1 MASPITSLLCCSHQP
16 ASRSTCVLYC
26 HVRKNSAGSGH
37 KPSASPIASKQVMLC
52 AGIKESVNMSHIKMH
67 YYTSH
72 PKLNHYAVIPKGLE
86 GTGKEWY
93 GDPHNRDRLPA
104 DK

>member
-1 MASPITSLLCCSHQP
+1 MPQLSM
-16 ASRSTCVLYC
+16 
-26 HVRKNSAGSGH
+26 SGL
-37 KPSASPIASKQVMLC
+37 V
-52 AGIKESVNMSHIKMH
+52 AGIKDSVNMKHIKMH

-93 GDPHNRDRLPA
+93 GEPHNRARLPA
-104 DK
+104 EK

>member
-1 MASPITSLLCCSHQP
+1 MAPVHAAVKAPSGCIRCRCCLPQLSM
-16 ASRSTCVLYC
+16 
-26 HVRKNSAGSGH
+26 SGL
-37 KPSASPIASKQVMLC
+37 V
-52 AGIKESVNMSHIKMH
+52 AGIKDSVNMKHIKMH

-93 GDPHNRDRLPA
+93 GEPHNRARLPA
-104 DK
+104 EK